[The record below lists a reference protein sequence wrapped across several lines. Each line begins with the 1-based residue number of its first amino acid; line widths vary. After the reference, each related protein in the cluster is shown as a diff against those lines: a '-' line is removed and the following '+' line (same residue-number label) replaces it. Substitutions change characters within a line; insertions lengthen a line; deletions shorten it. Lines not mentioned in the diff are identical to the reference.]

1 MRHVELYDSCIN
13 HYVEFD
19 TDEIE
24 IDGKTLSEHDKEV
37 YNQALEDLEN
47 RYIELV
53 EAEYGKFAYKDGL
66 VSRAIRSLKQSKK
79 IVD

>member
-1 MRHVELYDSCIN
+1 MRHIELWDSSIN

-37 YNQALEDLEN
+37 YNQALED
-47 RYIELV
+47 
-53 EAEYGKFAYKDGL
+53 F
-66 VSRAIRSLKQSKK
+66 LKWVNEKQMTK
-79 IVD
+79 